1 LELQHLVRSDCWNL
15 NWDRNAEVPMLA
27 NLLIWRLIAIPLV
40 VATILAFMFLF
51 SVGYF
56 QLKLPKFKFHFYART
71 VVVFMF
77 FMFEE

>member
-15 NWDRNAEVPMLA
+15 NWDRNVEVPMLA

-56 QLKLPKFKFHFYART
+56 QLPKFKFHFYART

-77 FMFEE
+77 FMFDE

>member
-56 QLKLPKFKFHFYART
+56 QLKSVEITKIQISLLCSNGCCFY
-71 VVVFMF
+71 V
-77 FMFEE
+77 